1 MREFDL
7 IARYFSWGDDF
18 NKSLAQGIALGVGDD
33 AAVLDVPAGRQL
45 VASIDTLISGV
56 HFPENTAADAI
67 GHKALAV
74 NLSDLAAMGATPAWF
89 TLALTLP
96 EINTDWLDGF
106 SQGLRTLAQQH
117 RIALVGGDTTQ
128 GPLSISIQAM
138 GFADI
143 GKAMLRSGAKAGDRL
158 YVTGSLGDA
167 AAGLQAYLDNLA
179 LAETDRR
186 FCRKRLDY
194 PQARLAESRIIKDYA
209 SSCIDVSDGLLQDLR
224 HILQASSGN
233 GVKLGAKLDSR
244 KLPLSA
250 ALKRLDQNLAR
261 QYALS
266 GGDDYELLFTIS
278 RQKEAL
284 FLEAMSRHE
293 LAGVSCIGEITDR
306 ESLMSEDM
314 SEDMMDSMAD
324 SIVDENNNPLKSAGY
339 NHFHE

>member
-7 IARYFSWGDDF
+7 IARYFSWNDDF

-33 AAVLDVPAGRQL
+33 AAVLDVPAGSQL
-45 VASIDTLISGV
+45 VTSIDTLISGV
-56 HFPENTAADAI
+56 HFPKNTAAHAI

-106 SQGLRTLAQQH
+106 NQGLKTLAQQH

-138 GFADI
+138 GFVDK

-167 AAGLQAYLDNLA
+167 AAGLQAHLDNLELPEA
-179 LAETDRR
+179 DRQY
-186 FCRKRLDY
+186 CRKRLDY
-194 PQARLAESRIIKDYA
+194 PQARLAESRVIKDYA
-209 SSCIDVSDGLLQDLR
+209 GSCIDVSDGLLQDLT
-224 HILQASSGN
+224 HILQASGRS
-233 GVKLGAKLDSR
+233 GVKLGAKLDSC

-261 QYALS
+261 QFALS
-266 GGDDYELLFTIS
+266 GGDDYELLFSIP
-278 RQKEAL
+278 QEKEAQ
-284 FLEAMSRHE
+284 FLEAMARRE
-293 LAGVSCIGEITDR
+293 LVGVSCIGEITDC
-306 ESLMSEDM
+306 ESLMSEDT
-314 SEDMMDSMAD
+314 ANY
-324 SIVDENNNPLKSAGY
+324 IVDENNTPLKPAGY
-339 NHFHE
+339 NHFHEQ